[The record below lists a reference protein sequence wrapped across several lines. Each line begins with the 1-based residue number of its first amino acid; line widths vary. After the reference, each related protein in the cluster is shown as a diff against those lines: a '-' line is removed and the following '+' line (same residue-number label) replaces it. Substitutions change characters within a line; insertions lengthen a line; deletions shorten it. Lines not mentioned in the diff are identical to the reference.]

1 MSGRTP
7 PEGARI
13 RSLGHA
19 SYEVEYAG
27 VRLLIDPWF
36 HPAFLGAWFPFPD
49 NRPLLEDVVT
59 KAYDLLYLS
68 HAHEDHFDERTLELI
83 DRDTTA
89 VIVPRFRSKALVRRL
104 EALGFRTVI
113 SLGHKERHEAAAGF
127 VLTMLLDTSHKEDSG
142 LVVDLDGFRF
152 LDLNDCNTP
161 LSELPTDVDLLSAQY
176 SGAMWYPN
184 CYAYPDEVQRRKT
197 AEVRGDLFDTLVRK
211 VRLTGA
217 SAYLPAAGPPCFL
230 DPELERFNDRTSTI
244 FPVWDDLADDFAAA
258 CPGVA
263 TLCLEPGDALTA
275 DGIAESA
282 LPERGAWRED
292 PEGYLAAYRL
302 RRADEWAAYHEEP
315 FEPVDA
321 EELGAYFARLTS
333 WNKRF
338 LADYERDV
346 RLVADGVTWAV
357 RLGRVGGVLEEDP
370 VDAGYT
376 IHVPPR
382 ALRAIVDGRVGWEE
396 ALLSLRLSLHRDPD
410 VFDLTLMSL
419 LRYGNQPAQT
429 MQMVRERD
437 DAASG
442 ETIERC
448 GYAFQR
454 FCPHAGED
462 LAHADIEDGVIECPR
477 HHWKW
482 DLGTGECVS
491 GGTVPLRVDPS
502 SASSPPTER
511 VP

>member
-1 MSGRTP
+1 MTGRRP
-7 PEGARI
+7 PDGAAI

-19 SYEVEYAG
+19 GYEIEHAG
-27 VRLLIDPWF
+27 KRLLIDPWF

-49 NRPLLEDVVT
+49 NRALMDRVVT
-59 KAYDLLYLS
+59 GAYDVLYLS
-68 HAHEDHFDERTLELI
+68 HTHEDHFDVAVLEML
-83 DRDTTA
+83 DRDVTTC
-89 VIVPRFRSKALVRRL
+89 VVPRFRSKAVVKRL
-104 EALGFRTVI
+104 AALGFRNVVA
-113 SLGHKERHEAAAGF
+113 LGHKERYEVADGF
-127 VLTMLLDTSHKEDSG
+127 ALTMLLDTSHKEDSG

-230 DPELERFNDRTSTI
+230 DPELERFNDRTATI
-244 FPVWDDLADDFAAA
+244 FPVWDDLAADFAEA
-258 CPGVA
+258 CPEVA
-263 TLCLEPGDALTA
+263 TVCLEPGDVLTA
-275 DGIAESA
+275 AGVAESDD
-282 LPERGAWRED
+282 PERGVWRAD
-292 PEGYLAAYRL
+292 PAGYLAAYRE
-302 RRADEWAAYHEEP
+302 RRAAEWAAYHEEP
-315 FEPVDA
+315 FEPVGAA
-321 EELGAYFARLTS
+321 ELDAYFATLTS
-333 WNKRF
+333 WNKRL
-338 LADYERDV
+338 LAEYQREV

-437 DAASG
+437 QAAAG
-442 ETIERC
+442 ESIERC
-448 GYAFQR
+448 GYSFQR

-462 LAHADIEDGVIECPR
+462 LAHADVLDGVVECPR

-482 DLGTGECVS
+482 DLATGECVS
-491 GGTVPLRVDPS
+491 GGTVPLRVAPV
-502 SASSPPTER
+502 AHGEEVAR
-511 VP
+511 